1 MNREANST
9 NTKSVSPCDKE
20 TLEQMFY
27 ELARDM
33 KMYDKYEYPAEWKEA
48 ADKWNDLLMNS
59 QEHEMAGRILLE
71 YGLR

>member
-9 NTKSVSPCDKE
+9 NTKSVSACDKE

-48 ADKWNDLLMNS
+48 ADKWDNLLTAS
-59 QEHEMAGRILLE
+59 QEHGLAMKILCE

>member
-9 NTKSVSPCDKE
+9 NTKSVSTCDKE

-27 ELARDM
+27 ELAKDK

-59 QEHEMAGRILLE
+59 QEHEMAGRILL
-71 YGLR
+71 